1 MKKIIII
8 LLSVLCLSLD
18 AELYAQRRNPAKN
31 ADLAF
36 GRKQYT
42 EAVDLYKK
50 AYKRSKRNKAERAR
64 ISFQMAE
71 CYRLIGLSK
80 RAEPYY
86 RRVLN
91 TDFPNTH
98 PEAYLY
104 AAETFKTNEK
114 FNDAIQQYENYIKAV
129 PDDPR
134 GRLGLESTNLIQ
146 EWMDNPSRYEV
157 TEMKKINSRYSDFGA
172 IWTNTNYNEIIFTSS
187 RAGATGGE
195 KEGITGQDF
204 TDFWTSKQD
213 RKGDWSTPELADEGE
228 NINTDDSDGVGFMNS
243 SYTKL
248 YFTRCQAGEHRKNGC
263 QIMVASKSGGAFSQA
278 HPVEIA
284 TIDTLDIV
292 GHPTLSEDELV
303 LYFSAERKGG
313 FGGKDLWVSTRKSAS
328 EAFGHPFNL
337 GENINTAGDEV
348 FPFLRNDTS
357 LYFSSN
363 GHGGMGGLDI
373 FVSTIDTA
381 GNWGEPVNLK
391 YPMNSTSDDFAI
403 VFHPTQEKGFMSSNR
418 GNTRG
423 TDNIYYFEEP
433 SIQFTF
439 SGTVKDESTM
449 QLVSNATVRFVG
461 SDGSVMSTR
470 TNDKGYFNFSESQV
484 NKNTTYEITIDKDN
498 YFTLSATETT
508 VGLEFSKDFVKEY
521 TLQPIPEEPI
531 MLPDILYDLGKW
543 DLKPQFEDS
552 LQGLIETLQV
562 NPTITIELASHTD
575 SRASEES
582 NDILSQKRA
591 QSVVDYLIIRGI
603 DPLRLTA
610 KGYGERVPR
619 TIQKDMTVRG
629 YTFKAGTQLTE
640 DFINKLPNNDVREAA
655 HQMNRRTEFRILS
668 KDYVPRDVIAEG
680 GTVNITINPEEKT
693 SVEFETDKRGYFTFA
708 AFVDA
713 YKETFTYSQNAEFS
727 MSEATALRLLKEG
740 RINRDNFEG
749 EVEKILGT
757 GSVANG
763 AIVHIREIRI
773 ANKTLTDVRVKV
785 VQKMIEDW
793 VIGKSTLNQMGT
805 FEFDTK
811 VKQLKFK

>member
-172 IWTNTNYNEIIFTSS
+172 IWTSTNYNEIIFTSS

-313 FGGKDLWVSTRKSAS
+313 FGGKDLWVSTRKSTS
-328 EAFGHPFNL
+328 EAFGRPFNL

-727 MSEATALRLLKEG
+727 MSETTALRLLKEG

>member
-104 AAETFKTNEK
+104 AAENFKTNEK

-313 FGGKDLWVSTRKSAS
+313 FGGKDLWVSTRKSTS
-328 EAFGHPFNL
+328 DAFGRPFNL